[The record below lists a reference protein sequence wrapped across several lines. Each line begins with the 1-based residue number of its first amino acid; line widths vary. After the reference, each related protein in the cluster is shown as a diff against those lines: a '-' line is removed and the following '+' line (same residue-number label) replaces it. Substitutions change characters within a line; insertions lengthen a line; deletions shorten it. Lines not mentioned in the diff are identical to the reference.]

1 MQDHQP
7 FAERVAETG
16 PSSLSR
22 RGFLGLIV
30 GACGL
35 MLTGGNAAAAAPQR
49 ALARGPRRLHLIRAQ
64 SGEAFRDVYFADG
77 VYLPEAMMR
86 LRRLLRDPQTDALH
100 DIDPRLVDYLAA
112 LQARIEARQPLDV
125 VSGYRSPESNAA
137 ARKRDRRFARNSYH
151 MKGQA
156 VDVRVSGVGLAQLRR
171 AALSLKAGGVGT
183 YPRRSCLHLDVG
195 PVRSWG

>member
-7 FAERVAETG
+7 LAERMAETG
-16 PSSLSR
+16 PSSLPR

-30 GACGL
+30 GACSL
-35 MLTGGNAAAAAPQR
+35 MLSGENAAAAPQR
-49 ALARGPRRLHLIRAQ
+49 ALVRGPRRLYLIRAQ
-64 SGEAFRDVYFADG
+64 SGETFRDVYFADG
-77 VYLPEAMMR
+77 VYVPDAMAR
-86 LRRLLRDPQTDALH
+86 LRQLLRDPQTDALH
-100 DIDPRLVDYLAA
+100 DIDPRLIDYLAA

-156 VDVRVSGVGLAQLRR
+156 VDVRVSGVGLSQLRR
-171 AALSLKAGGVGT
+171 AALALKAGGVGT